1 MKIPKLKAPKLNLK
15 GLSKLKTPR
24 LNPMNK
30 KGRFKKANLKFNVFR
45 SLKLTLKAKLSISFI
60 ISLLIIVGISS
71 YSLWTMDQINKKT
84 TEITDY
90 TLPGINASYSLNK
103 MASDYRGL
111 EMKHILAKTVN
122 EKKGIDRELQNLE
135 QAINS
140 TLEKY
145 KESLRNDEDTR
156 LYTSASEDWKT
167 YLVKHNAAI
176 SLSNSLKNNEA
187 VTMLNASKIEFDR
200 VSSTLLKLVA
210 FNTGEARDKAADGK
224 AFFNN
229 SFKLLIGIM
238 IISLA
243 LSLIILGITVKG
255 ITAPIKQL
263 KLKLDDLVSNG
274 GDLTQVIEIQTGDEI
289 EELADSFNLFT
300 SNLREIISQVVINAS
315 DIKVMGETLNGT
327 ALQLNRNVEE
337 ISSTTEELAATTQE
351 TSATTFHMSMVSGEL
366 ETVISNIASRVDDSA
381 ENAKVISHRAS
392 DVRTKAI
399 NSNQVATEIYH
410 QTQAKL
416 GKAIQDAKAV
426 ENINV
431 LADSIL
437 AITGQTNLL
446 ALNAAIEAARA
457 GEAGRGFAVVADE
470 IRKLAEES
478 KNNANQIQAVT
489 GVIIQAV
496 SFLSASANE
505 LLEFIDHRVSPDYR
519 QMVDIAEQYSGDA
532 AYYSEM
538 SSDIRKSVEE
548 IMVAV
553 KNMSSSI
560 ADISRSAEESAQGTT
575 SIAMKATDMLEIAIE
590 VSHSTEETLS
600 RALSL
605 TELVEKFKI

>member
-1 MKIPKLKAPKLNLK
+1 MKIPKLKAPTR
-15 GLSKLKTPR
+15 GLSSLSKFKIPSPKRLNSKHLGKSKQSKFRAFKSIKMPLKT
-24 LNPMNK
+24 
-30 KGRFKKANLKFNVFR
+30 
-45 SLKLTLKAKLSISFI
+45 KLSLSFM
-60 ISLLIIVGISS
+60 ISLLIIAGISS
-71 YSLWTMDQINKKT
+71 YSLWTMNQINNKT
-84 TEITDY
+84 LEITDQ

-103 MASDYRGL
+103 MASDFRGL
-111 EMKHILAKTVN
+111 ELKHILARTVN
-122 EKKGIDRELQNLE
+122 EKKGIDRELENLE
-135 QAINS
+135 QAIES
-140 TLEKY
+140 TLTKY
-145 KESLRNDEDTR
+145 KENLRNDEDTR
-156 LYTSASEDWKT
+156 LYTSAAEDWKT

-210 FNTGEARDKAADGK
+210 YNTGEARDKADAGK
-224 AFFNN
+224 EFFNN

-238 IISLA
+238 I
-243 LSLIILGITVKG
+243 LSLVLSLVILGLTVKG

-274 GDLTQVIEIQTGDEI
+274 GDLTQVIDIQTGDEI
-289 EELADSFNLFT
+289 EELAQSFNLFT
-300 SNLREIISQVVINAS
+300 SNLRDIISKVVDNAS
-315 DIKVMGETLNGT
+315 DIKAMGEDLNVT
-327 ALQLNRNVEE
+327 AVQLNRNVED

-366 ETVISNIASRVDDSA
+366 ESVVSNIASRVDDSA
-381 ENAKVISHRAS
+381 ENAKVISHRAA
-392 DVRTKAI
+392 DVKAKAI

-489 GVIIQAV
+489 GVIVQAV
-496 SFLSASANE
+496 SFLSSSANE

-532 AYYSEM
+532 QYYSDM
-538 SSDIRKSVEE
+538 SSEIRKAVEE

-553 KNMSSSI
+553 KNMSTSI
-560 ADISRSAEESAQGTT
+560 SDISRSAEESAQGTT
-575 SIAMKATDMLEIAIE
+575 SIALKATDMLENSIA
-590 VSHSTEETLS
+590 VNQATEETLS

-605 TELVEKFKI
+605 TELVDKFKI